1 MNRIRTKLG
10 TVVAAVLTMLVG
22 VTAAAAMDIT
32 VVNQGSRQIDG
43 LYLSATAQSDWGPDL
58 LDGARL
64 APGATATIHGI
75 GCTQSF
81 VVVAEDLSG
90 CFLYQP
96 MACAADA
103 TWTITNDSPR
113 DCGH

>member
-1 MNRIRTKLG
+1 MNRTRTMLG
-10 TVVAAVLTMLVG
+10 SVAAAVLTMLLG
-22 VTAAAAMDIT
+22 VRAAAAMDIT
-32 VVNQGSRQIDG
+32 VVNQGTRQIDG

-64 APGATATIHGI
+64 AAGATATIHGI
-75 GCTQSF
+75 ACAQSF
-81 VVVAEDLSG
+81 VVVGEDLSG

-96 MACAADA
+96 MTCGADV

>member
-1 MNRIRTKLG
+1 MNRTRTMLAS
-10 TVVAAVLTMLVG
+10 VVAAVLTLLLG
-22 VTAAAAMDIT
+22 VRAADAMDVT
-32 VVNQGSRQIDG
+32 VANQSSRQIDG

-64 APGATATIHGI
+64 APGAIPTIHGI
-75 GCTQSF
+75 ACTQPF

-96 MACAADA
+96 MTCGADA

>member
-1 MNRIRTKLG
+1 MNRTRTMLG
-10 TVVAAVLTMLVG
+10 PVVAAVLTMLLG
-22 VTAAAAMDIT
+22 VRAAAAMDLT
-32 VVNQGSRQIDG
+32 VVNQGGRQIDG

-64 APGATATIHGI
+64 APGATSTIHGI
-75 GCTQSF
+75 ACTQPF

-90 CFLYQP
+90 CFLYLSS
-96 MACAADA
+96 ACGADA
-103 TWTITNDSPR
+103 AWTITNDSPR